1 MSVRSAN
8 ILIVDDEA
16 PIREMVDFALS
27 ADGIGCV
34 GAATIA
40 EAETRIVK
48 APPDLILLDWT
59 LSRGES
65 GLDFMKRLR
74 TDDCYSAIPIIMLTG
89 RDSSPDKV
97 AALDAGADDHI
108 SKPFSPS
115 ELKARIHAVLR
126 RCAPDSA
133 KQLRNDETIT
143 ACGLQLDLRTRRVTA
158 DGKPIELGP
167 TEFRLLHFLM
177 VHQERVYS
185 RSELI
190 GYVWPPNTYVE
201 ERTVDVH
208 IRNLR
213 RALQASGRRQVTQT
227 VRSVGYRFSV
237 C

>member
-27 ADGIGCV
+27 ADGMGCI

-40 EAETRIVK
+40 EAEARIAK
-48 APPDLILLDWT
+48 TPPDLILLDWM

-65 GLDFMKRLR
+65 GLDLMRRLR
-74 TDDCYSAIPIIMLTG
+74 TDGWHSAIPIIMLTA
-89 RDSSPDKV
+89 RDSSSDKV
-97 AALDAGADDHI
+97 AALQAGADDHI

-133 KQLRNDETIT
+133 KQLHNGETIT
-143 ACGLQLDLRTRRVTA
+143 ACGLQLDLHTRRVTA
-158 DGKPIELGP
+158 DGKPIDLGP

-177 VHQERVYS
+177 RHQERVYS

-190 GYVWPPNTYVE
+190 AYVWPPNTYVE

-213 RALQASGRRQVTQT
+213 RALQASGRRQVIQT